1 LQVAEMR
8 ATNRLYDPSTRWP
21 FSETLYAL
29 RNRPWE
35 RVTPDGYPEETA
47 YWMGPD
53 AMRIRLETAQMNAW
67 ALQQVKPLSTT
78 ALDLVDRLFAGA
90 LTGASR
96 RAVKLAP
103 DLQNG
108 LVSIFMIPEFQRR

>member
-1 LQVAEMR
+1 
-8 ATNRLYDPSTRWP
+8 
-21 FSETLYAL
+21 
-29 RNRPWE
+29 
-35 RVTPDGYPEETA
+35 
-47 YWMGPD
+47 MGPD